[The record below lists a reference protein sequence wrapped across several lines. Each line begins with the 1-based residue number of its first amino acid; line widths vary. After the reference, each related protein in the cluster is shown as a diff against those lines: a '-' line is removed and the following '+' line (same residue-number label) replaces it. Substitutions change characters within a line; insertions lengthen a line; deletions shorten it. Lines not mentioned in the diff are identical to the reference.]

1 MAMNNGGQ
9 IAQNKKW
16 EREDSTWRREGAELA
31 TVQDPIHLNTYIA
44 DVMALED
51 EIHKQ
56 LRPWGIKVSTH
67 PGANAT
73 VTRLHTVVQSQR
85 EALRAR
91 AKTVGSERL
100 SAKSKSVNVEL
111 AIRVPTHRGINT
123 ISATIH
129 EIFTA
134 CAHAVFGYAKLH
146 AIAHR
151 FFDRTTADL
160 AEQHMRAYVTIV
172 RDLNR
177 HISDVVVWEL
187 TSRGQECQ
195 CHCPSCGVGI
205 CVCAPH
211 GTATVEEVWREL
223 PIATAQPGMLV
234 RPPRTHSAAAR
245 ASLRAGD
252 IVVAVDDQEI
262 RSVDDIQN
270 AIRKHNPGEQIRLR
284 IQRDSDK
291 SLEVVITRP
300 QPPG

>member
-1 MAMNNGGQ
+1 MAMNSAPQTAQSKSGG
-9 IAQNKKW
+9 KRFLS
-16 EREDSTWRREGAELA
+16 EEGGAEVATRQDRINLHTCLA
-31 TVQDPIHLNTYIA
+31 DM
-44 DVMALED
+44 MAFED
-51 EIHKQ
+51 GIQKQ
-56 LRPWGIKVSTH
+56 LRSWGIKVSAH
-67 PGANAT
+67 PGVNTT
-73 VTRLHTVVQSQR
+73 VSRLHTMVQRQR

-91 AKTVGSERL
+91 LQAVDGSKL
-100 SAKSKSVNVEL
+100 SAKSRPSRDGLTV
-111 AIRVPTHRGINT
+111 RVPAHRGANPV
-123 ISATIH
+123 SAAIH

-134 CAHAVFGYAKLH
+134 CTHAAFGYTKLH

-160 AEQHMRAYVTIV
+160 AEQHMRAHLTIA
-172 RDLNR
+172 RDLNWL
-177 HISDVVVWEL
+177 ISDVVVWEL

-211 GTATVEEVWREL
+211 GTATVEEAWREL
-223 PIATAQPGMLV
+223 PIVAAQPGMLV
-234 RPPRTHSAAAR
+234 QPPRAHSAAR

-262 RSVDDIQN
+262 LSVDDIQN

-300 QPPG
+300 QPPS